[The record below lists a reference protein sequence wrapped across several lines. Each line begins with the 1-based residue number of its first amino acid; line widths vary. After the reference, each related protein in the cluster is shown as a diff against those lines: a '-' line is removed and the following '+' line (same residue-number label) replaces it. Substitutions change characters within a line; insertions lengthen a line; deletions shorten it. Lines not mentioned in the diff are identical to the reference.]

1 VTDDQL
7 SHKSG
12 AVTSAASDDDA
23 ELRAFGYEPQLE
35 RSMGAWSSFSISI
48 SCMCVTA
55 GVFTTFAYSLG
66 MVGPV
71 FVWTW
76 LIVSIGQLLVALVL
90 AELAGRMPISGYA
103 YQWTSR
109 LINSHYGWFVG
120 WAGLMAFIPGFTGL
134 NFGLAPVLLNRLGIE
149 ISTTS
154 TLVVVIIVLASQL
167 AINLAGVRVASR
179 INNAVAFAVEIGL
192 SIILTGIL
200 LVVGFVT
207 NPVQDFSFL
216 NTTNVEGNGFT
227 TAILLSSLLAMWVL
241 TGFEGAA
248 DLAEE
253 TKMASRHVPKAVI
266 RALLF
271 AIVVGFLMIVGLT
284 INIDDLAATVGADV
298 PVSHILETALGSTG
312 AAVFESVA
320 IIALYAGG
328 LANMAAASRLMFS
341 LSRDN
346 MLPASSILKNVSPRT
361 KSPSAAL
368 LVVAAFSLALV
379 LIGSYGSAQAMA
391 LIVGMAALGYYAVY
405 GLTVVA
411 VLIASR
417 RGTLPTRTSFDLG
430 RYAVPVRVAALLWT
444 IFVVGCLTVPELNHQ
459 TALMAGAFFVLAAI
473 WYAAILRKRINDN
486 AAGVPQRGTIR

>member
-7 SHKSG
+7 SHM
-12 AVTSAASDDDA
+12 SAPATPRSDED
-23 ELRAFGYEPQLE
+23 ELRRFGYEPQLE

-55 GVFTTFAYSLG
+55 GVFTTYAYSLG

-109 LINSHYGWFVG
+109 LMNSHYGWFVG

-134 NFGLAPVLLNRLGIE
+134 NFGLAPVLLNRLGLE
-149 ISTTS
+149 ITTTS
-154 TLVVVIIVLASQL
+154 TFVVVIIVLASQL
-167 AINLAGVRVASR
+167 GINLAGVRIASR

-192 SIILTGIL
+192 SIILTAIL
-200 LVVGFVT
+200 LIVGLVSNPVESVGF
-207 NPVQDFSFL
+207 L
-216 NTTNVEGNGFT
+216 GTTVVEGNGFA

-253 TKMASRHVPKAVI
+253 TKLATRHVPKAVI
-266 RALLF
+266 RSLVF

-284 INIDDLAATVGADV
+284 INIDDLAATIGSDV
-298 PVSHILETALGSTG
+298 PVSHILQTALGSVG
-312 AAVFESVA
+312 AAIFETVA

-346 MLPASSILKNVSPRT
+346 MLPASTALKTVSART

-368 LVVAAFSLALV
+368 LVVAAFSLTLALV
-379 LIGSYGSAQAMA
+379 GTYGSSQAMA

-405 GLTVVA
+405 GLTVLA

-417 RGTLPTRTSFDLG
+417 NRTLPTRTTFDLG
-430 RYAVPVRVAALLWT
+430 RYAVPVRIAALLWT
-444 IFVVGCLTVPELNHQ
+444 VFVIGCLTVPSLNHQ
-459 TALMAGAFFVLAAI
+459 TALTAGAFFVLAGI
-473 WYAAILRKRINDN
+473 WYAVILRHRINNDQ
-486 AAGVPQRGTIR
+486 AGVPQGGTIR

>member
-1 VTDDQL
+1 MTDDQL
-7 SHKSG
+7 STT
-12 AVTSAASDDDA
+12 AEAAASASDED

-134 NFGLAPVLLNRLGIE
+134 NFGLAPILSNRLGIE
-149 ISTTS
+149 ITPTS
-154 TLVVVIIVLASQL
+154 TLIVVLIVLASQL
-167 AINLAGVRVASR
+167 AINLAGVRIASR
-179 INNAVAFAVEIGL
+179 INNAVAFTVEIGL
-192 SIILTGIL
+192 SIILTAIL
-200 LVVGFVT
+200 LIVGFIT
-207 NPVQDFSFL
+207 NPVQSFSFL
-216 NTTNVEGNGFT
+216 TTSSVAEGNGFT
-227 TAILLSSLLAMWVL
+227 TAFLLSGLLAMWVL

-253 TKMASRHVPKAVI
+253 TKLATRHVPKAVI
-266 RALLF
+266 RSLIF
-271 AIVVGFLMIVGLT
+271 AIVVGFFMIVGLT
-284 INIDDLAATVGADV
+284 INIDDLADTVGADV
-298 PVSHILETALGSTG
+298 PVAHILETALGTTG
-312 AAVFESVA
+312 ATIFEAVA
-320 IIALYAGG
+320 MIALYAGG

-346 MLPASSILKNVSPRT
+346 MLPGSSVLKAVSPKT
-361 KSPSAAL
+361 KSPSVAL
-368 LVVAAFSLALV
+368 LVVAAFSLILGLV
-379 LIGSYGSAQAMA
+379 GTYGSSQAMA

-405 GLTVVA
+405 GLTVIA
-411 VLIASR
+411 VLVASKR
-417 RGTLPTRTSFDLG
+417 ATLPSRTNFDLG
-430 RYAVPVRVAALLWT
+430 RLAGPVRIAALVWCVL
-444 IFVVGCLTVPELNHQ
+444 VVLCLTVPELNHQ
-459 TALMAGAFFVLAAI
+459 TALTAGVFFVLAGI
-473 WYAAILRKRINDN
+473 WYAVVLRSRINSLQ
-486 AAGVPQRGTIR
+486 AGVPQGGTVR

>member
-1 VTDDQL
+1 
-7 SHKSG
+7 
-12 AVTSAASDDDA
+12 
-23 ELRAFGYEPQLE
+23 
-35 RSMGAWSSFSISI
+35 MGAWSSFSISI

-227 TAILLSSLLAMWVL
+227 TAILLSSLLAM
-241 TGFEGAA
+241 GCSP
-248 DLAEE
+248 
-253 TKMASRHVPKAVI
+253 ASRAPRIWPRRPRWPAGTCQGRDPGTAVRDRRGI
-266 RALLF
+266 P
-271 AIVVGFLMIVGLT
+271 
-284 INIDDLAATVGADV
+284 DDRGVDHQHRRPRRHRRRGRTRV
-298 PVSHILETALGSTG
+298 HILETALGSTG

-346 MLPASSILKNVSPRT
+346 MLPASSILKNVSPRR
-361 KSPSAAL
+361 SRPAQHSSSSQRSAW
-368 LVVAAFSLALV
+368 
-379 LIGSYGSAQAMA
+379 
-391 LIVGMAALGYYAVY
+391 
-405 GLTVVA
+405 
-411 VLIASR
+411 
-417 RGTLPTRTSFDLG
+417 P
-430 RYAVPVRVAALLWT
+430 
-444 IFVVGCLTVPELNHQ
+444 
-459 TALMAGAFFVLAAI
+459 
-473 WYAAILRKRINDN
+473 WY
-486 AAGVPQRGTIR
+486 

>member
-1 VTDDQL
+1 MTDDQL
-7 SHKSG
+7 SRTAK
-12 AVTSAASDDDA
+12 AVTPASDED

-55 GVFTTFAYSLG
+55 GVFTTYAYSLG

-76 LIVSIGQLLVALVL
+76 LIVSIGQILVALVL

-134 NFGLAPVLLNRLGIE
+134 NFGLAPVLLNRLGLE
-149 ISTTS
+149 ITATS
-154 TLVVVIIVLASQL
+154 TLVVVIVVLASQL
-167 AINLAGVRVASR
+167 AINLAGVRIASR

-192 SIILTGIL
+192 SIILTAIL
-200 LVVGFVT
+200 LVVGFIT
-207 NPVQDFSFL
+207 NPVQDVGFL
-216 NTTNVEGNGFT
+216 NTSSVSEGNGFT

-253 TKMASRHVPKAVI
+253 TKMATRHVPKAVI

-284 INIDDLAATVGADV
+284 INIDNLADTVGADV
-298 PVSHILETALGSTG
+298 PVSHILQSALGSVG
-312 AAVFESVA
+312 AAIFESVA

-346 MLPASSILKNVSPRT
+346 MLPASSTLKKVSPRT

-368 LVVAAFSLALV
+368 LVVAAFSLTLV
-379 LIGSYGSAQAMA
+379 LVGTYGSSQAMA
-391 LIVGMAALGYYAVY
+391 LIVGMAALGYYGVY
-405 GLTVVA
+405 GLTVIA

-417 RGTLPTRTSFDLG
+417 NGSLPTKTSFDLG
-430 RYAVPVRVAALLWT
+430 AYAVPVRWAALLWT
-444 IFVVGCLTVPELNHQ
+444 VFVVGCLTVPELNHQ
-459 TALMAGAFFVLAAI
+459 TALTAGVFFVLAGI
-473 WYAAILRKRINDN
+473 WYATILRSRINSEQ
-486 AAGVPQRGTIR
+486 AGVPQGGAIR

>member
-1 VTDDQL
+1 MTDDQL
-7 SHKSG
+7 SRTAE
-12 AVTSAASDDDA
+12 AVTPTTD
-23 ELRAFGYEPQLE
+23 EEQLRAFGYEPQLE

-55 GVFTTFAYSLG
+55 GVFTTYAYSLG

-76 LIVSIGQLLVALVL
+76 LIVSVGQILVALVL

-134 NFGLAPVLLNRLGIE
+134 NFGLAPVLLNRLGLE
-149 ISTTS
+149 ITPTS
-154 TLVVVIIVLASQL
+154 TLVVVILVLASQL
-167 AINLAGVRVASR
+167 AINLAGVRIASR

-192 SIILTGIL
+192 SIILTAIL
-200 LVVGFVT
+200 LVVGFLT
-207 NPVQDFSFL
+207 NPVQDVGFL
-216 NTTNVEGNGFT
+216 TTSSVAEGNAFT

-253 TKMASRHVPKAVI
+253 TKMATRHVPKAVI

-284 INIDDLAATVGADV
+284 INIDNLADTVGSDV
-298 PVSHILETALGSTG
+298 PVSHILEAALGSVG
-312 AAVFESVA
+312 AGIFESVA

-346 MLPASSILKNVSPRT
+346 MLPASSTLKTVSPRT

-368 LVVAAFSLALV
+368 LVVAAFSLTLV
-379 LIGSYGSAQAMA
+379 LVGTYGSSQAMA

-405 GLTVVA
+405 GLTVIA

-417 RGTLPTRTSFDLG
+417 NGSLPTKTSFDLG
-430 RYAVPVRVAALLWT
+430 SYAAPVRWAALLWT
-444 IFVVGCLTVPELNHQ
+444 VFVVGCLTVPELNHQ
-459 TALMAGAFFVLAAI
+459 TALTAGVFFVLAGI
-473 WYAAILRKRINDN
+473 WYAVTLRNRIGS
-486 AAGVPQRGTIR
+486 AQAGVPQGGAIR

>member
-1 VTDDQL
+1 MTDDQI
-7 SHKSG
+7 S
-12 AVTSAASDDDA
+12 ATSSPVSSASDAD

-55 GVFTTFAYSLG
+55 GVFTTYAYSLG

-76 LIVSIGQLLVALVL
+76 LVVSIGQLLVALVL
-90 AELAGRMPISGYA
+90 GELAGRMPISGYA

-109 LINSHYGWFVG
+109 LMNSHYGWFVG

-134 NFGLAPVLLNRLGIE
+134 NFGLAPVLLNRLGLE
-149 ISTTS
+149 ITTTS
-154 TLVVVIIVLASQL
+154 TVVVVLIVLATQL
-167 AINLAGVRVASR
+167 GINLAGVRVASR
-179 INNAVAFAVEIGL
+179 INNAVAFVVEIGL
-192 SIILTGIL
+192 SIILTAIL
-200 LVVGFVT
+200 LVVAFVT
-207 NPVQDFSFL
+207 NPVQDVGFL
-216 NTTNVEGNGFT
+216 TSSHVEGTGFSS
-227 TAILLSSLLAMWVL
+227 AILLSGLLAMWVL

-253 TKMASRHVPKAVI
+253 TKLATRHVPKAVI
-266 RALLF
+266 RSLLF

-284 INIDDLAATVGADV
+284 MNIDNLTDTIDSAV
-298 PVSHILETALGSTG
+298 PVSHILNTALGATG

-346 MLPASSILKNVSPRT
+346 MLPASSVLKRVSPTT
-361 KSPSAAL
+361 KSPSGAL

-379 LIGSYGSAQAMA
+379 LIGSYGSSQAMA

-405 GLTVVA
+405 GLTVLA
-411 VLIASR
+411 VLISAR
-417 RGTLPTRTSFDLG
+417 NRKLPTKTSFDLG
-430 RYAVPVRVAALLWT
+430 RFAVPIRWAALLWT
-444 IFVVGCLTVPELNHQ
+444 VFVIGCLTVPELNHQ
-459 TALMAGAFFVLAAI
+459 TALTAGAFFLLAAI
-473 WYAAILRKRINDN
+473 WYVAVLRRKIGNDE
-486 AAGVPQRGTIR
+486 AGVPR

>member
-1 VTDDQL
+1 MTDDQL
-7 SHKSG
+7 SRTAK
-12 AVTSAASDDDA
+12 AVTPASDED

-55 GVFTTFAYSLG
+55 GVFTTYAYSLG

-76 LIVSIGQLLVALVL
+76 LIVSIGQILVALVL

-134 NFGLAPVLLNRLGIE
+134 NFGLAPVLLNRLGLE
-149 ISTTS
+149 ITATS

-167 AINLAGVRVASR
+167 TINLAGVRIASR

-192 SIILTGIL
+192 SIILVAIL
-200 LVVGFVT
+200 LVVGFIT
-207 NPVQDFSFL
+207 NPVQGVGFL
-216 NTTNVEGNGFT
+216 NTSSVAEGNAFT

-253 TKMASRHVPKAVI
+253 TKMATRHVPKAVL

-284 INIDDLAATVGADV
+284 INIDNLADTIGSDV
-298 PVSHILETALGSTG
+298 PVSHILESALGSVG
-312 AAVFESVA
+312 AAIFESVA

-346 MLPASSILKNVSPRT
+346 MLPASSVLKKVSPTT
-361 KSPSAAL
+361 KSPSSAL
-368 LVVAAFSLALV
+368 LVVAAFSLTLV
-379 LIGSYGSAQAMA
+379 LVGTYGSSQAMA

-405 GLTVVA
+405 GLTVIA

-417 RGTLPTRTSFDLG
+417 NGSLPTKTSFDLG
-430 RYAVPVRVAALLWT
+430 NYAGPVRWAALLWT
-444 IFVVGCLTVPELNHQ
+444 VFVVGCLTIPELNHQ
-459 TALMAGAFFVLAAI
+459 TALTAGVFFVLAAI
-473 WYAAILRKRINDN
+473 WYAVVLRNRINN
-486 AAGVPQRGTIR
+486 EQAGVPQGGAIR

>member
-1 VTDDQL
+1 MTDDQL
-7 SHKSG
+7 SRTAE
-12 AVTSAASDDDA
+12 AVAPASDED

-134 NFGLAPVLLNRLGIE
+134 NFGLAPVLLNRLGLE
-149 ISTTS
+149 ITTTS
-154 TLVVVIIVLASQL
+154 TVVVVLIVLLTQL
-167 AINLAGVRVASR
+167 TINLAGVRIASR
-179 INNAVAFAVEIGL
+179 INNAVAFVVEIGL
-192 SIILTGIL
+192 SIILTTIL

-207 NPVQDFSFL
+207 NPVQGFSFL
-216 NTTNVEGNGFT
+216 STTTVEDGGFA
-227 TAILLSSLLAMWVL
+227 TAILLSGLLAMWVL

-253 TKMASRHVPKAVI
+253 TKMATRHVPKAVI

-271 AIVVGFLMIVGLT
+271 AIIVGFLMIVGLT
-284 INIDDLAATVGADV
+284 INIDNLSDTIGSDV
-298 PVSHILETALGSTG
+298 PVSHILQTALGSVG

-346 MLPASSILKNVSPRT
+346 MLPASSVLKKVSPTT

-368 LVVAAFSLALV
+368 LVVAAFSLTLV
-379 LIGSYGSAQAMA
+379 LVGSYGSSQAMA

-405 GLTVVA
+405 GLTVIA

-417 RGTLPTRTSFDLG
+417 NGSLPTQTSFDLG
-430 RYAVPVRVAALLWT
+430 RYAGPVRIAALLWT
-444 IFVVGCLTVPELNHQ
+444 VFVVGCLTVPELNHQ
-459 TALMAGAFFVLAAI
+459 TALTAGVFFVLAGI
-473 WYAAILRKRINDN
+473 WYASILRKRINSEQ
-486 AAGVPQRGTIR
+486 AGVPQGGAIR